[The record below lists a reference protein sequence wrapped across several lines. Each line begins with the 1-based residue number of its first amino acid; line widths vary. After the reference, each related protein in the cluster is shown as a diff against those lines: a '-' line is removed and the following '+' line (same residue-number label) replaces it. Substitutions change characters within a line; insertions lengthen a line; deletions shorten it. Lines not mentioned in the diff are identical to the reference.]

1 MADNQETQET
11 VIEDLVPKIT
21 QYETDQT
28 NIQTQIALTRIALQ
42 ENIYI
47 DRGNN
52 IQCKFLEKSKS

>member
-42 ENIYI
+42 DNIYI
-47 DRGNN
+47 DNGNN
-52 IQCKFLEKSKS
+52 IQCEFLEKSKL

>member
-42 ENIYI
+42 DDIYI
-47 DRGNN
+47 DNGNN
-52 IQCKFLEKSKS
+52 IQCEFLEKSKS

>member
-42 ENIYI
+42 DNIYI

-52 IQCKFLEKSKS
+52 IQCEFLEKSKS